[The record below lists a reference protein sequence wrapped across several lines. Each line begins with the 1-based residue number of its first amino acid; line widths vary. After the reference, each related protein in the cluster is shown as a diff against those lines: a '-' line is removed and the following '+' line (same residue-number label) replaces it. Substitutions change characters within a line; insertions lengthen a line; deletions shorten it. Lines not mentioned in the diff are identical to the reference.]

1 MTLIERLRR
10 RAAERDA
17 AHSRR
22 SRHVQSQR
30 RGMLAECDG
39 KSLINFSSNDYLGFA
54 QHPDVIAAFQQAAA
68 SDGVGSAGSALVT
81 GHFAVHRE
89 LELQAA
95 ALFGYE
101 AALFTGSG
109 YLANIGI
116 LQAVLDDK
124 SVCVQDKFNHA
135 CLLDGARFS
144 GADLKRYPHADM
156 VQADARCA
164 EAKTDTL
171 FLVSDGV
178 FSMDGDAADLPVLH
192 AIAQRYHAT
201 LMIDDAHGVGVLGA
215 TGLGSLQAAGLQAAD
230 VPILVLPAGKALG
243 GQGAL
248 IFAQRDIIQH
258 LLETA
263 RPYLFSTAPAP
274 AMAAA
279 LTASLHLLEKQTQYH
294 AALLDNI
301 HHFRRRA
308 VTAGL
313 PILDSHTAIQPL
325 MAGDNASALRWSEQL
340 CDAGFW
346 VSAIR
351 PPTVPQGKSRL
362 RITLTALHTEKQ
374 IDALVDALSQI
385 TEKDDGRH

>member
-10 RAAERDA
+10 RAAERHA

-30 RGMLAECDG
+30 SGMLAECDG

-54 QHPDVIAAFQQAAA
+54 QHPDVIAAFQQSAAR
-68 SDGVGSAGSALVT
+68 DGVGSAGSALVT

-116 LQAVLDDK
+116 LQTMLDDE
-124 SVCVQDKFNHA
+124 SVCVQDKYNHA

-144 GADLKRYPHADM
+144 GANLKRYPHADM

-178 FSMDGDAADLPVLH
+178 FSMDGDAADLKALH
-192 AIAQRYHAT
+192 AIAERHRAT
-201 LMIDDAHGVGVLGA
+201 LMIDDAHGIGVLGES
-215 TGLGSLQAAGLQAAD
+215 GLGSLQAAGLCAAD
-230 VPILVLPAGKALG
+230 VPILVVPAGKALG

-248 IFAQRDIIQH
+248 ILAQREIIQH

-279 LTASLHLLEKQTQYH
+279 LSAALHLLKTQPQHH
-294 AALLDNI
+294 AILQENI
-301 HHFRRRA
+301 RYFRERSEA
-308 VTAGL
+308 AGL
-313 PILDSHTAIQPL
+313 PKLDSHTAIQPL
-325 MAGDNASALRWSEQL
+325 MAGDNERALLWSAQLR
-340 CDAGFW
+340 DAGFW

-362 RITLTALHTEKQ
+362 RITLTALHTKQQ
-374 IDALVDALSQI
+374 IDALVAALANITGGGDAR
-385 TEKDDGRH
+385 G

>member
-1 MTLIERLRR
+1 MILIERLRQ
-10 RAAERDA
+10 RAAQRDA
-17 AHSRR
+17 AHTRR
-22 SRHVQSQR
+22 HRRVQSQR
-30 RGMLAECDG
+30 SGMLTACDG
-39 KSLINFSSNDYLGFA
+39 KNLVNFSSNDYLGFA
-54 QHPDVIAAFQQAAA
+54 QHPEVIAAFRKSAER
-68 SDGVGSAGSALVT
+68 DGVGSAGSALVT
-81 GHFAVHRE
+81 GHFAAHRE
-89 LELQAA
+89 LELKAA

-109 YLANIGI
+109 YMANIGI
-116 LQAVLDDK
+116 LQTLLDDA
-124 SVCVQDKFNHA
+124 SVCVQDKYNHA

-144 GADLKRYPHADM
+144 GAALKRYPHADM
-156 VQADARCA
+156 VQAEARCA
-164 EAKTDTL
+164 EANTDTL
-171 FLVSDGV
+171 MLVSDGV
-178 FSMDGDAADLPVLH
+178 FSMDGDAADLPALH
-192 AIAQRYHAT
+192 AIAQRHRAT

-215 TGLGSLQAAGLQAAD
+215 TGRGSVQAAGLHAAD

-248 IFAQRDIIQH
+248 ILAQRDIIQH

-279 LTASLHLLEKQTQYH
+279 LSASLHLLETQTQHH
-294 AALLDNI
+294 AALLGNI

-308 VTAGL
+308 EAAGL
-313 PILDSHTAIQPL
+313 PMLDSHTAIQPL
-325 MAGDNASALRWSEQL
+325 MAGDNESALRWSEQL
-340 CDAGFW
+340 IDAGFW

-374 IDALVDALSQI
+374 IDALVAALAEI
-385 TEKDDGRH
+385 TGDGSDRG

>member
-1 MTLIERLRR
+1 MTLIERLRQ
-10 RAAERDA
+10 RAAQRDA
-17 AHSRR
+17 AHTRR

-30 RGMLAECDG
+30 SGMLTTCDG
-39 KSLINFSSNDYLGFA
+39 KNLINFCSNDYLGFA
-54 QHPDVIAAFQQAAA
+54 QHPEVIAAFRKSAERN
-68 SDGVGSAGSALVT
+68 GVGSAGSALVT
-81 GHFAVHRE
+81 GHFATHRE

-109 YLANIGI
+109 YLANLGI
-116 LQAVLDDK
+116 LQSLLDEDA
-124 SVCVQDKFNHA
+124 VCVQDKYNHA

-144 GADLKRYPHADM
+144 GAALKRFPHADM
-156 VQADARCA
+156 VQAEARCA

-178 FSMDGDAADLPVLH
+178 FSMDGDAADLQSLH
-192 AIAQRYHAT
+192 AIAQRHRAT

-215 TGLGSLQAAGLQAAD
+215 GGLGSLQAAGLQADD
-230 VPILVLPAGKALG
+230 VPILVVPAGKALG

-248 IFAQRDIIQH
+248 ILAKRDIIQH

-279 LTASLHLLEKQTQYH
+279 LLTSLHLLESQPQHH
-294 AALLDNI
+294 ATLRDNI
-301 HHFRRRA
+301 LHFRGRA
-308 VTAGL
+308 EAAGL
-313 PILDSHTAIQPL
+313 PMLDSHTAIQPL
-325 MAGDNASALRWSEQL
+325 MAGDNESALRWSEQL
-340 CDAGFW
+340 RHAGFW

-362 RITLTALHTEKQ
+362 RITLTALHTKAQ
-374 IDALVDALSQI
+374 IDALVQALAEISGGH
-385 TEKDDGRH
+385 DGHG